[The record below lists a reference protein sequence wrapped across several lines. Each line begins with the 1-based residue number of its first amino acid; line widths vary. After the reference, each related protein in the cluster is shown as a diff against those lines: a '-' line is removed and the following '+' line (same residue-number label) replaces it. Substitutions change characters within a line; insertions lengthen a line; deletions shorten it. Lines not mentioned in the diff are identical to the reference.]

1 MTSLSIREARENI
14 IQYTNSLPFPVE
26 VKRLMFLEILS
37 QLETVTNQ
45 EIAIQINARN
55 EEIKNL
61 EQDKETDAKRL
72 KESEVELEDEQSVQS
87 D

>member
-14 IQYTNSLPFPVE
+14 IKYTNSLPFPVE

-45 EIAIQINARN
+45 EIAMQINARN
-55 EEIKNL
+55 EEMKNL
-61 EQDKETDAKRL
+61 EQDKEADAKRL
-72 KESEVELEDEQSVQS
+72 KESEVVEDEQSVQS

>member
-45 EIAIQINARN
+45 EIAMQINARN
-55 EEIKNL
+55 EEMKNL
-61 EQDKETDAKRL
+61 EQDKEADANRL
-72 KESEVELEDEQSVQS
+72 QESEVVEDEQSVQS

>member
-37 QLETVTNQ
+37 QLESVANQ
-45 EIAIQINARN
+45 EITIQINERN
-55 EEIKNL
+55 EERKKL
-61 EQDKETDAKRL
+61 EQEINTKQPQ
-72 KESEVELEDEQSVQS
+72 ESEVVEDEQSVQS

>member
-37 QLETVTNQ
+37 QIETVANQ
-45 EIAIQINARN
+45 EIAMQINARN
-55 EEIKNL
+55 EEMKNL
-61 EQDKETDAKRL
+61 EPEKEVNTKQPL
-72 KESEVELEDEQSVQS
+72 ESEVELDNEQSVQS

>member
-14 IQYTNSLPFPVE
+14 IQYTNSLPFPIE

-45 EIAIQINARN
+45 EIAMQINAR
-55 EEIKNL
+55 
-61 EQDKETDAKRL
+61 QDKEADAKRL
-72 KESEVELEDEQSVQS
+72 QESEVELEDEQSVQS

>member
-37 QLETVTNQ
+37 QLETVTNK
-45 EIAIQINARN
+45 EIAMQINARN
-55 EEIKNL
+55 EEMKNL

-72 KESEVELEDEQSVQS
+72 RESEVELEDEQSVQS